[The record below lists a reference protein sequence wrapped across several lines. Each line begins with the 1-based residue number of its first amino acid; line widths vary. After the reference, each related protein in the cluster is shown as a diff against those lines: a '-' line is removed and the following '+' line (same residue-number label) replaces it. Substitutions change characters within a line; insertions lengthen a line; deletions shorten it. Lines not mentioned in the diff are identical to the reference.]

1 MDLRIDVDA
10 GPDADAEETARLT
23 SWLQEQLRELDVDD
37 VSALREGPPPPGAKA
52 AGVLA
57 VGSLL
62 VKVATSSGIASV
74 VATIRSWLAGSR
86 ERSVKITLA
95 GDTIEVSGIDDEEQS
110 RLIDLFV
117 SRHGSA

>member
-1 MDLRIDVDA
+1 MDLRVEVDA
-10 GPDADAEETARLT
+10 GPDADAEEAARLA

-37 VSALREGPPPPGAKA
+37 VSPVRKGPPPPGAKS

-57 VGSLL
+57 VGTLV
-62 VKVATSSGIASV
+62 VKVATSTGLASV

-95 GDTIEVSGIDDEEQS
+95 GDTLEVRGIDDDEQR
-110 RLIDLFV
+110 RLVDHFI
-117 SRHGSA
+117 SRHSSP